1 MLHMQKEQNKM
12 RERSENERKI
22 TPLRIGVFIFCAAA
36 ACFSFSYF
44 LYIVISGND
53 PYNKLMT
60 SLLLT
65 VMYLLPFGAHLLFK
79 DKVSDFVITFYTA
92 FLTVASLLGQLLRF
106 NHHFPWYDKFCHF
119 SFGYVGALAGLFILC
134 KLADYEKLRPSLVF
148 IVTFSVSMM
157 CAACWEIME
166 YLSSMFLGQTA
177 QGAPVETVNGEKV
190 VDITDTMLDIISN
203 FGGAVLFLLH
213 YALHKL
219 TKRSLL
225 LGAIVKDFCG
235 RPDEVSDAPQ
245 TDKPS
250 K

>member
-1 MLHMQKEQNKM
+1 
-12 RERSENERKI
+12 
-22 TPLRIGVFIFCAAA
+22 
-36 ACFSFSYF
+36 
-44 LYIVISGND
+44 
-53 PYNKLMT
+53 
-60 SLLLT
+60 
-65 VMYLLPFGAHLLFK
+65 
-79 DKVSDFVITFYTA
+79 
-92 FLTVASLLGQLLRF
+92 
-106 NHHFPWYDKFCHF
+106 
-119 SFGYVGALAGLFILC
+119 
-134 KLADYEKLRPSLVF
+134 
-148 IVTFSVSMM
+148 MM

-177 QGAPVETVNGEKV
+177 QGAPVETVNGKKV

>member
-1 MLHMQKEQNKM
+1 M

-106 NHHFPWYDKFCHF
+106 NHHFPWYDKFCQLSDTSERWRGSLSCASSPITKSSVLPSF
-119 SFGYVGALAGLFILC
+119 S
-134 KLADYEKLRPSLVF
+134 
-148 IVTFSVSMM
+148 
-157 CAACWEIME
+157 
-166 YLSSMFLGQTA
+166 SS
-177 QGAPVETVNGEKV
+177 
-190 VDITDTMLDIISN
+190 
-203 FGGAVLFLLH
+203 
-213 YALHKL
+213 
-219 TKRSLL
+219 RS
-225 LGAIVKDFCG
+225 AF
-235 RPDEVSDAPQ
+235 R
-245 TDKPS
+245 
-250 K
+250 